1 MNVRSLV
8 SVSAAALVAAAA
20 LAVPTVH
27 AQAGGGEAG
36 GGTGSLSPDS
46 LSADGSLGDGGS
58 LGADPESGSL
68 PGLASDAATD
78 VACDLPELGGSVAKF
93 YPLLGISGIPSAV
106 VTLAASVLDAFPNL
120 LDVVAGEGG
129 GAALVGRT
137 GSLSGPLCTT
147 VLGGRLTTAVTPV
160 EVTVV
165 VDRDGN
171 PLTTIGGAPAAQRA
185 SERTAATTTSTLPTT
200 VPTAASPTVSAAD
213 GGPAA

>member
-46 LSADGSLGDGGS
+46 LSAGGSLGDG
-58 LGADPESGSL
+58 AESGSL
-68 PGLASDAATD
+68 PGLASDAPTD

-93 YPLLGISGIPSAV
+93 SPLLGISGIPSAV

-171 PLTTIGGAPAAQRA
+171 PLTTIGGAPASQRA